1 MTWHAVGMVWCG
13 VVWFVLMLRGVVR
26 GAAWFAFSLIHT
38 HMSEWLPVCIWLARQ
53 ETQLIKDLR
62 VEEMVMTMLG
72 DVKLSMSAAQ
82 IQKQKAQ
89 EKAAA
94 RRKQKEKQASKAQQ
108 VGWLVGWLAGRPAG

>member
-1 MTWHAVGMVWCG
+1 MVWEDVTWHAVGMVWCG

-72 DVKLSMSAAQ
+72 DVKLSMSCLLYTSDAAD
-82 IQKQKAQ
+82 
-89 EKAAA
+89 E
-94 RRKQKEKQASKAQQ
+94 
-108 VGWLVGWLAGRPAG
+108 